1 MFIERN
7 QLNQLNKDLFGGGI
21 YQTKKLIPD
30 YERVV
35 MPDPSLPKI
44 KRFNISSNNPLGYL
58 MNANS
63 QYANQPPMVSQIQ
76 ESVPPQEIVEQP
88 EQQPAQD
95 LYSNN
100 VNEQEMEPQPQTQ
113 EEEMIP
119 QEVPAVAPIEPEI
132 EDKQYKITDLGE
144 NNILLPAGYST
155 DDEIEYKLI
164 NLINEPRENFSLV
177 VDSKEAKVYKKVSI
191 IIIL

>member
-63 QYANQPPMVSQIQ
+63 QYANQPPRVSQIQ

-100 VNEQEMEPQPQTQ
+100 VNEQEMEPQPQPQ

>member
-100 VNEQEMEPQPQTQ
+100 VNEQEMEPQPQPQ

-119 QEVPAVAPIEPEI
+119 QEVPAVAPIETEI

>member
-100 VNEQEMEPQPQTQ
+100 VNEQEMEPQPQPQ

-155 DDEIEYKLI
+155 DDEIEYKLN
-164 NLINEPRENFSLV
+164 NLI
-177 VDSKEAKVYKKVSI
+177 K
-191 IIIL
+191 

>member
-100 VNEQEMEPQPQTQ
+100 VNEQEMEPQPQPQ

>member
-76 ESVPPQEIVEQP
+76 ESVPPQEIIEQP

-100 VNEQEMEPQPQTQ
+100 VNEQEMEPQPQPQ

-119 QEVPAVAPIEPEI
+119 QEVPAVAPIETEI